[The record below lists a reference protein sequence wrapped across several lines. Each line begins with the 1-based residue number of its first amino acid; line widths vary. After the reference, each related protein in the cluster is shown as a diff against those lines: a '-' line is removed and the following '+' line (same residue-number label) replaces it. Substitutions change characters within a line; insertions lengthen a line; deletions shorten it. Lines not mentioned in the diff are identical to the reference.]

1 MSRVS
6 VELIDAVRKT
16 IVKLKKGAPYQ
27 WGHMGACNC
36 GNLAQELIQLT
47 KEEIH
52 RFAMEKSGDWNDQ
65 LIDYC
70 PDSGY
75 PMDLMIGKM
84 LEKGLKINDLRH
96 LEKLSD
102 PNILRNLPSTKSRNL
117 EKNILSDVILYF
129 ETWLEMLENQWIEKS
144 VDSDVI
150 MLQKNNLDKVFA

>member
-1 MSRVS
+1 MTSIS

-47 KEEIH
+47 KGEIH
-52 RFAMEKSGDWNDQ
+52 RYAMEKSGDWNDQ

-75 PMDLMIGKM
+75 PMDLMISKM

-102 PNILRNLPSTKSRNL
+102 PNILRNLPSSKNTNL
-117 EKNILSDVILYF
+117 EKNNLSDVILYF
-129 ETWLEMLENQWIEKS
+129 ETWLEMLENQWIEKR
-144 VDSDVI
+144 VNSDAI

>member
-1 MSRVS
+1 MTSIS

-52 RFAMEKSGDWNDQ
+52 RYAMEKSGDWNDQ

-75 PMDLMIGKM
+75 PMDLMISKM

-102 PNILRNLPSTKSRNL
+102 PNILRNLPSSKNTNL
-117 EKNILSDVILYF
+117 EKNNLSDVILYF
-129 ETWLEMLENQWIEKS
+129 ETWLEMLENQWIEKR
-144 VDSDVI
+144 VNSDAI